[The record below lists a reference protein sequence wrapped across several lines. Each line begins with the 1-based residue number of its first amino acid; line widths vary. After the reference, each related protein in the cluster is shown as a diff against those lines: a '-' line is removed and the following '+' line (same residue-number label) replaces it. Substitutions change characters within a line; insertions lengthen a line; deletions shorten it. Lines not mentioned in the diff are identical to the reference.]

1 MATTTTN
8 FGWDIP
14 QSTDLVKDG
23 ATAIAALGQDI
34 DTAFVD
40 LKGGS
45 TGQVL
50 AKASNTDLDYSWVTT
65 DDTNA
70 IQNAIVDA
78 KGDLISATAND
89 TPARLAVGANGES
102 LVADSS
108 TSTGLRYQA
117 LKGKNCIYNS
127 AMQVW
132 QRGTSFTVLTAGGEY
147 TADRWYAAF
156 SGIAGRTLSRQTG
169 TAQFQYVMRVAR
181 DSGNTNTTGLQIGQ
195 SLEIADATLY
205 AGQTVTFSYYARK
218 GADYSATS
226 NGLAVNIFS
235 GTSSTEANRIT
246 TGYAAGGV
254 TDLSATTTLTSSLI
268 RYSHTVTLGA
278 SVTQFAV
285 RFTFTPTGTAGAAD
299 YFEITGLQFEVGS
312 VPTTYNP
319 MGGSIQGELAACRY
333 YYRRTTADATS
344 LYQTMA
350 NVGIAPTTTDISYP
364 IMFDTPMRATPATAV
379 DWGNLRNSDG
389 INAPTVSAIT
399 VNTLLSNRFGI
410 WLSVTTTGATQFR
423 PYALQGNNSATAHLG
438 WSAEL

>member
-40 LKGGS
+40 LKGGT

-50 AKASNTDLDYSWVTT
+50 AKASNTDLDYSWVTS
-65 DDTNA
+65 DDANA
-70 IQNAIVDA
+70 IQNTIVDA
-78 KGDLISATAND
+78 KGDLIAASASD
-89 TPARLAVGANGES
+89 TPARLAVGNNGET

-117 LKGKNCIYNS
+117 LKGKNCLYNS

-132 QRGTSFTVLTAGGEY
+132 QRSTSFTVLTAGGEY

-181 DSGNTNTTGLQIGQ
+181 DSGNSNTTGLQIGQ

-205 AGQTVTFSYYARK
+205 AGQTITFSYYARK

-235 GTSSTEANRIT
+235 GTSSTEANRVT
-246 TGYAAGGV
+246 TGYASGGV
-254 TDLSATTTLTSSLI
+254 TDLTATTTLTGTLT

-285 RFTFTPTGTAGAAD
+285 KFTFTPTGTAGAAD

-319 MGGSIQGELAACRY
+319 MGGSIQGELSAAQRY
-333 YYRRTTADATS
+333 YTRFTGGQAYTRYGNAIASSGTGLNATINLPVTLRTNPSSID
-344 LYQTMA
+344 
-350 NVGIAPTTTDISYP
+350 
-364 IMFDTPMRATPATAV
+364 F
-379 DWGNLRNSDG
+379 GNLAVQQYGGQPVYAVTNC
-389 INAPTVSAIT
+389 
-399 VNTLLSNRFGI
+399 TLES
-410 WLSVTTTGATQFR
+410 ATQGLNTFSASLTIASGGITGSM
-423 PYALQGNNSATAHLG
+423 YTVLNNNNTAG
-438 WSAEL
+438 FIGVSAEL